1 MECGTV
7 TMDGG
12 LIGKREGVPVT
23 ISLNSNDALFAEI
36 ANSNVSVIPQLLKE
50 KLSEIESVF
59 LSFLRYSVH

>member
-12 LIGKREGVPVT
+12 LIGKREGVRVT
-23 ISLNSNDALFAEI
+23 ISLNSNDALLAEI
-36 ANSNVSVIPQLLKE
+36 ANSNVSVISQLLKE